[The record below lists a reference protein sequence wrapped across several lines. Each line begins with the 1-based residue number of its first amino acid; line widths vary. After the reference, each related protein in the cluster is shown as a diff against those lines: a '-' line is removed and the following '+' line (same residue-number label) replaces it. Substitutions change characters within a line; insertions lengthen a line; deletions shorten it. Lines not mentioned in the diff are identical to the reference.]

1 MTPKAMRK
9 MGITFL
15 VIGIVSYI
23 LSILCWMSFGISMF
37 SGNTDFIFLPFIL
50 FALFVILT
58 YFAYGAIPLLIISSI
73 KLRREKAEQEQIN
86 LYGYCTQCGTPK
98 TKDAVFCSKCG
109 NRLA

>member
-1 MTPKAMRK
+1 MTPKAMRNL
-9 MGITFL
+9 GIAFL
-15 VIGIVSYI
+15 VIGIVSYF
-23 LSILCWMSFGISMF
+23 LAILCWLSIGTAMF
-37 SGNTDFIFLPFIL
+37 SENTDFIILPFIL
-50 FALFVILT
+50 FALFIILT

-98 TKDAVFCSKCG
+98 TKDAVFCNKCG

>member
-1 MTPKAMRK
+1 MKPKEMK
-9 MGITFL
+9 KLGITFL
-15 VIGIVSYI
+15 VIGIVSYVLAI
-23 LSILCWMSFGISMF
+23 ISWMTFGITMF
-37 SGNTDFIFLPFIL
+37 SENTEFIILPFIL
-50 FALFVILT
+50 FALFTVLT

-109 NRLA
+109 NSFA